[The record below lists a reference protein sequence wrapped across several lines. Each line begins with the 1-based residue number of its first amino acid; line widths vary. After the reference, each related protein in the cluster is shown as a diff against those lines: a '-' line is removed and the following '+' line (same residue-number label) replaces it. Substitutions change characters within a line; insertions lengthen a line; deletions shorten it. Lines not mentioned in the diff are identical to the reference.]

1 MTNSH
6 WTRARMAGLVGL
18 AALSLAACGGG
29 GGGGGFFPIAGPV
42 AGNPGTPANPDTPPV
57 ALQPLAG
64 GSQYAGTASFGDTV
78 SITLDQPAAG
88 QLTLRFVDSRFGLA
102 GALSASYAT
111 QPDGSLLA
119 TKFAAVAGTGVPDA
133 LTAALPKLSL
143 RFHVDGALLSGSLA
157 QVPNLKAADGSLL
170 QGEVA
175 ASNQGAADV
184 ARLAGVYSFIKRTTA
199 YNAKGVAQGAAAAEF
214 GQLNI
219 KADGSVRACVGQAY
233 ADNCSAGQPGKLAAE
248 ADQKTYPGAL
258 ALTID
263 GQRIGRVMVNAQS
276 GAATLLADEFT
287 SAADGSFRT
296 GTWVLQS
303 AAVALPATA
312 LDGEWLCSQPELD
325 ARTGAATGRTQR
337 NFVSVGTGLLQTDT
351 IDTDVKLSANAG
363 IGGASTSAVS
373 GMNGLVAGQ
382 WSDSQKA
389 GRVLL
394 PVGKQTAYYIGT
406 GASTGAAAASNISGV
421 CRALPVQPVINTYA
435 AAAVNVPMTI
445 RIGDAR
451 PTQPA
456 IGYDQVY
463 YKQARYRNSSGGSN
477 EWKKEFADFCE
488 AAGLSDSKG
497 STVIAGTSKLTDT
510 TTFTCSG
517 KTVDQTAMKSA
528 VVGPRG
534 VLYLT
539 DGHHTLTS
547 FWDAPDG
554 GGAEVR
560 IPVVMKGNFMT
571 QNNATFWRGMR
582 TSKMVWLKLPDG
594 RAITPAELPQQLG
607 LNNGLQDDPYRAL
620 LYFTR
625 DLGYAP
631 PTSTD
636 PANPISSTEF
646 LEFYWS
652 EWLQASPQNV
662 KLSAYN
668 LTNAA
673 SYLQAIGAASDLM
686 NRADP
691 ATMIGS
697 SGKTAKD
704 MGQLPKAYDPAAL
717 AALYTSG
724 DPLKPGKLAYA
735 LSYRA
740 SLAAK

>member
-276 GAATLLADEFT
+276 GAAMLLADEFT

-325 ARTGAATGRTQR
+325 AKTGAATGRTQR

-406 GASTGAAAASNISGV
+406 GASTGAAAGSNISGV

-435 AAAVNVPMTI
+435 AAAFNVPMAI

-463 YKQARYRNSSGGSN
+463 YKQARYRNTAVAK
-477 EWKKEFADFCE
+477 EWMKEFADFCE
-488 AAGLSDSKG
+488 AAGLSDVDNN
-497 STVIAGTSKLTDT
+497 TVSSNSVLNNPA
-510 TTFTCSG
+510 TFTCTG
-517 KTVDQTAMKSA
+517 NVNALDITAMKSA

-547 FWDAPDG
+547 FWEAPNG
-554 GGAEVR
+554 GGADVKV
-560 IPVVMKGNFMT
+560 PVVMKGNFMS

-582 TSKMVWLKLPDG
+582 ANKTVWLKQPDG

-607 LNNGLQDDPYRAL
+607 LSNGLQDDPYRAL

-625 DLGYAP
+625 DVGYKQ
-631 PTSTD
+631 
-636 PANPISSTEF
+636 PADSTEF

-652 EWLQASPQNV
+652 EWLQAAPQNL
-662 KLSAYN
+662 KLSAYT
-668 LTNAA
+668 LTNAS
-673 SYLQAIGAASDLM
+673 SYLQAITDASNLM
-686 NRADP
+686 I
-691 ATMIGS
+691 ATPGDTIIGS
-697 SGKTAKD
+697 SGKTALQMGKLASFSTKD
-704 MGQLPKAYDPAAL
+704 FKALSVPVTDA
-717 AALYTSG
+717 
-724 DPLKPGKLAYA
+724 KPGKLAYA
-735 LSYRA
+735 LYYRA
-740 SLAAK
+740 LLAAK

>member
-29 GGGGGFFPIAGPV
+29 SGGAGFFPATGPV
-42 AGNPGTPANPDTPPV
+42 AGNADAPPV

-64 GSQYAGTASFGDTV
+64 GAQYAGTASFGDTV
-78 SITLDQPAAG
+78 SITLDQPATG

-111 QPDGSLLA
+111 QADGSLLA
-119 TKFAAVAGTGVPDA
+119 TKFAAIAGTGVPDA
-133 LTAALPKLSL
+133 LTTAALSKLSL
-143 RFHVDGALLSGSLA
+143 RFQLEGGLLSGSLA

-175 ASNQGAADV
+175 ASNQGVADV
-184 ARLAGVYSFIKRTTA
+184 ARLAGVYSFVKRTAA
-199 YNAKGVAQGAAAAEF
+199 YNAKGVMQGGADAAF
-214 GQLNI
+214 GQLSI

-233 ADNCSAGQPGKLAAE
+233 ADNCSAGQPGKLVAE

-303 AAVALPATA
+303 AAVALPAT
-312 LDGEWLCSQPELD
+312 
-325 ARTGAATGRTQR
+325 GRTQR
-337 NFVSVGTGLLQTDT
+337 NFVSVGASLLQTDT
-351 IDTDVKLSANAG
+351 IDTDVKLGANAA
-363 IGGASTSAVS
+363 IGGAATAIVS

-382 WSDSQKA
+382 WSDNQKA
-389 GRVLL
+389 ARVLL

-406 GASTGAAAASNISGV
+406 GASTGGTASTNISGV
-421 CRALPVQPVINTYA
+421 CRVLPVQPVINTYA
-435 AAAVNVPMTI
+435 AAAVDVPLAI

-463 YKQARYRNSSGGSN
+463 YKQARYRNNGGTSK
-477 EWKKEFADFCE
+477 EWKKEFDDFCE
-488 AAGLSDSKG
+488 ASGLTDSKG

-517 KTVDQTAMKSA
+517 KTVDKSTMKSA

-554 GGAEVR
+554 GGAEVK

-582 TSKMVWLKLPDG
+582 KNKTVWLRLPDG

-607 LNNGLQDDPYRAL
+607 LSNGLQDDPYRAL

-625 DLGYAP
+625 DLGYTP
-631 PTSTD
+631 PTNSTD
-636 PANPISSTEF
+636 PTKSTEF

-652 EWLQASPQNV
+652 EWLQASPQNLT
-662 KLSAYN
+662 LSAYK
-668 LTNAA
+668 LTDAT
-673 SYLQAIGAASDLM
+673 SYMQAIGTASALM
-686 NRADP
+686 NRVDP
-691 ATMIGS
+691 ATLIGS
-697 SGKTAKD
+697 SGMTATD
-704 MGQLPKAYDPAAL
+704 MGQITKPYDPAAL
-717 AALYTSG
+717 TALYVAV

-740 SLAAK
+740 LLAAK